1 MNTTPPPPDLIK
13 LLKIETPIVICD
25 IGASPTDPTPSIEDL
40 INNTNSILYGFEPNE
55 DEFNK
60 LKQSEK
66 NIYFNY
72 GIGNGNDEIL
82 NICAAPGMSSVL
94 EPNYEYLNLFHGMQ
108 EWTKIIK
115 KKLIKTKKLDEINF
129 EKKIDFFKIDVQG
142 YEYEII
148 NNGKKKIKE
157 SLVVQIETSP
167 IPLYKN
173 EKTFSYICNQL
184 ENLDFEL
191 HMFNNIHTRYFKP
204 FVPNNTTYSGLHH
217 LFQLDCIFIKK
228 LNFISNLNI
237 EELKKFILISLYS
250 LKSYDLTLLLLNK
263 LSNLTQINYSNKLK
277 DFLKDKIMVK
287 KY

>member
-1 MNTTPPPPDLIK
+1 MNTTPPSPHLNG

-228 LNFISNLNI
+228 LNFISNLSI

>member
-1 MNTTPPPPDLIK
+1 MTITPLHLDLNK
-13 LLKIETPIVICD
+13 LLKTKTPLVICD

-66 NIYFNY
+66 KIYFNY
-72 GIGNGNDEIL
+72 GIGNGNNQIL
-82 NICAAPGMSSVL
+82 NICATPGMSSIL
-94 EPNYEYLNLFHGMQ
+94 EPNYEYLNLFHGMS
-108 EWTKIIK
+108 EWAKIIK
-115 KKLIKTKKLDEINF
+115 KKLIKTKKLDEVNF
-129 EKKIDFFKIDVQG
+129 GKKINFFKIDVQG
-142 YEYEII
+142 YESEII
-148 NNGKKKIKE
+148 NNGKIKIKE
-157 SLVVQIETSP
+157 SLVVQLETSP

-173 EKTFSYICNQL
+173 EKTFSHICNQL

-191 HMFNNIHTRYFKP
+191 HMFSNIHTRYFKP
-204 FVPNNTTYSGLHH
+204 FVPTNSTYSGLHH

-228 LNFISNLNI
+228 LSSISNLNI

-263 LSNLTQINYSNKLK
+263 LSNLTQINYSNQFK

>member
-1 MNTTPPPPDLIK
+1 
-13 LLKIETPIVICD
+13 
-25 IGASPTDPTPSIEDL
+25 
-40 INNTNSILYGFEPNE
+40 
-55 DEFNK
+55 
-60 LKQSEK
+60 
-66 NIYFNY
+66 
-72 GIGNGNDEIL
+72 
-82 NICAAPGMSSVL
+82 MSSVL

-108 EWTKIIK
+108 EWSKIIK
-115 KKLIKTKKLDEINF
+115 KKLIKTKKLYEINF

-263 LSNLTQINYSNKLK
+263 LSKLTQINYSNKLK

>member
-1 MNTTPPPPDLIK
+1 MNTTPPPPDLNK

-148 NNGKKKIKE
+148 NNGKKKNKR
-157 SLVVQIETSP
+157 V
-167 IPLYKN
+167 
-173 EKTFSYICNQL
+173 FSSTNR
-184 ENLDFEL
+184 NFSD
-191 HMFNNIHTRYFKP
+191 
-204 FVPNNTTYSGLHH
+204 TTL
-217 LFQLDCIFIKK
+217 
-228 LNFISNLNI
+228 
-237 EELKKFILISLYS
+237 
-250 LKSYDLTLLLLNK
+250 
-263 LSNLTQINYSNKLK
+263 
-277 DFLKDKIMVK
+277 
-287 KY
+287 

>member
-1 MNTTPPPPDLIK
+1 MLKFLTTK
-13 LLKIETPIVICD
+13 TPIVICD
-25 IGASPTDPTPSIEDL
+25 IGASPVDPTPSIEDL

-60 LKQSEK
+60 LKQSVK
-66 NIYFNY
+66 KKYFNY

-82 NICAAPGMSSVL
+82 NICAASGMSSVL
-94 EPNYEYLNLFHGMQ
+94 EPNYEYLNLFHGMS
-108 EWTKIIK
+108 EWAKIIK
-115 KKLIKTKKLDEINF
+115 KKLINTKKLDEINF

-157 SLVVQIETSP
+157 SLIVQIETSP

-173 EKTFSYICNQL
+173 ERTFSYICNEL

-204 FVPNNTTYSGLHH
+204 FVPKNTTYSGLHH
-217 LFQLDCIFIKK
+217 LFQLDCFFIKK
-228 LNFISNLNI
+228 LSSISNLNI

-263 LSNLTQINYSNKLK
+263 LSNLTQINYSNEFK

>member
-129 EKKIDFFKIDVQG
+129 EKKIDFFKIYVQG

>member
-108 EWTKIIK
+108 EWSKIIK

-204 FVPNNTTYSGLHH
+204 FVPKNTTHSGLHH

-277 DFLKDKIMVK
+277 DFLKEKIMVK